1 MQPKIILASQSPRRR
16 ELFKLV
22 VKSHGI
28 QDFSIQ
34 AAEIDEKRIEAE
46 ILANCD
52 GAFQE
57 TVKKN
62 WFYSMVLWK
71 TSQFGMI
78 CYPIFLKILL
88 LLK

>member
-46 ILANCD
+46 ILANSD
-52 GAFQE
+52 GAFQD
-57 TVKKN
+57 TVKKLAGELAA
-62 WFYSMVLWK
+62 VL
-71 TSQFGMI
+71 GAR
-78 CYPIFLKILL
+78 LL
-88 LLK
+88 PLDEIDLAAAAA